1 MCRGILSHKTAHN
14 LLAVS
19 VYVAFRS
26 KEADEDRENDVLKD
40 LQDNN
45 IDVSQLVEWPADHCQ
60 EAQSSTEEGS
70 WE

>member
-40 LQDNN
+40 LQDIN
-45 IDVSQLVEWPADHCQ
+45 IDVSQLV
-60 EAQSSTEEGS
+60 
-70 WE
+70 